1 MLQPNEKPQTPPAT
15 SAVPSQFN
23 IAKSFAASTAE
34 QATIGRS
41 IVIKGEISGAES
53 LFVDGKVEG
62 TINLP
67 EHRVTIGRNGHVK
80 ADVSAK
86 DVVIM
91 GRVDGNL
98 VVGDRVDVRNEG
110 SVNGDVVAQRLTVED
125 GAFINGKVDLG
136 KSGKGDHK
144 AMAAHA

>member
-1 MLQPNEKPQTPPAT
+1 MLQPNEKPQTPSTAPAG
-15 SAVPSQFN
+15 PSQFS
-23 IAKSFAASTAE
+23 IPKTFAASTAE

-136 KSGKGDHK
+136 KSGKGDK